1 MAWQIPCTKEFCCRK
16 HCTNFFYFLTVVI
29 WSNMKQCEARVKTI
43 YIFRV
48 ESPHHFVVC
57 FFCCNSCWK
66 AFLYGS
72 PCAWAES
79 FIPLE
84 PFRSHHIA
92 SRNNGPLPPS
102 VDATFPLSI
111 LWVFFDKF
119 NVSHTYSSVE
129 RGIGYFGKNVLTSA
143 ERTRLL
149 LSKSFCEGHSSIY
162 YQGRDGGSWISKSN
176 TPTLRLQLLLVLKS

>member
-1 MAWQIPCTKEFCCRK
+1 
-16 HCTNFFYFLTVVI
+16 
-29 WSNMKQCEARVKTI
+29 MKQCEARVKKFMYSELSHHI
-43 YIFRV
+43 ILPFAFFAAIPV
-48 ESPHHFVVC
+48 EKPFCMAHHAHEL
-57 FFCCNSCWK
+57 SR
-66 AFLYGS
+66 LYLWS
-72 PCAWAES
+72 LS
-79 FIPLE
+79 
-84 PFRSHHIA
+84 RSHHIA
-92 SRNNGPLPPS
+92 SRNNVPLPPS

-119 NVSHTYSSVE
+119 YVSHTYSSVE

>member
-1 MAWQIPCTKEFCCRK
+1 
-16 HCTNFFYFLTVVI
+16 
-29 WSNMKQCEARVKTI
+29 MKQCEARVKTFMYSELSHHI
-43 YIFRV
+43 ILPFAFFAAIPV
-48 ESPHHFVVC
+48 EKPFCMAHHAHEL
-57 FFCCNSCWK
+57 SR
-66 AFLYGS
+66 LYRWS
-72 PCAWAES
+72 LS
-79 FIPLE
+79 
-84 PFRSHHIA
+84 RSHHIA
-92 SRNNGPLPPS
+92 SRNNVPLPPS

-119 NVSHTYSSVE
+119 YVSHTYSSVE

>member
-1 MAWQIPCTKEFCCRK
+1 
-16 HCTNFFYFLTVVI
+16 
-29 WSNMKQCEARVKTI
+29 MKQYEAMWSKSKKI

-66 AFLYGS
+66 PFCMAHHAHELSRLYRWS
-72 PCAWAES
+72 LS
-79 FIPLE
+79 
-84 PFRSHHIA
+84 RSHHIA
-92 SRNNGPLPPS
+92 SRNNVPLPPS

-119 NVSHTYSSVE
+119 YVSHTYSSVE

>member
-1 MAWQIPCTKEFCCRK
+1 
-16 HCTNFFYFLTVVI
+16 
-29 WSNMKQCEARVKTI
+29 MKQYEAMWSKSKKNL
-43 YIFRV
+43 YIPSWVTTSFCRLLFFAAIPV
-48 ESPHHFVVC
+48 EKPFCMAHHAHEL
-57 FFCCNSCWK
+57 SR
-66 AFLYGS
+66 LYRWS
-72 PCAWAES
+72 LS
-79 FIPLE
+79 
-84 PFRSHHIA
+84 RSHHIA
-92 SRNNGPLPPS
+92 SRNNVPLPPS

-119 NVSHTYSSVE
+119 YVSHTYSSVE

>member
-1 MAWQIPCTKEFCCRK
+1 
-16 HCTNFFYFLTVVI
+16 
-29 WSNMKQCEARVKTI
+29 MKQCEARVKKFI
-43 YIFRV
+43 YSELSHHIILPFAFFAAIPV
-48 ESPHHFVVC
+48 EKPFCMAHHAQEL
-57 FFCCNSCWK
+57 SR
-66 AFLYGS
+66 LYLWS
-72 PCAWAES
+72 LS
-79 FIPLE
+79 
-84 PFRSHHIA
+84 RSHHIA
-92 SRNNGPLPPS
+92 SRNNVPLPPS

-119 NVSHTYSSVE
+119 YVSHTYSSVE

>member
-1 MAWQIPCTKEFCCRK
+1 
-16 HCTNFFYFLTVVI
+16 
-29 WSNMKQCEARVKTI
+29 MKQCEARVKKFI
-43 YIFRV
+43 YSELSHHIILSFAFFAAIPV
-48 ESPHHFVVC
+48 EKPFCMAHHAHEL
-57 FFCCNSCWK
+57 SR
-66 AFLYGS
+66 LYRWS
-72 PCAWAES
+72 LS
-79 FIPLE
+79 
-84 PFRSHHIA
+84 RSHHIA
-92 SRNNGPLPPS
+92 SRNNVPLPPS

-119 NVSHTYSSVE
+119 YVSHTYSSVE

-162 YQGRDGGSWISKSN
+162 YQRRDGGSWISKSN

>member
-16 HCTNFFYFLTVVI
+16 HYTNFFYFLTVVI
-29 WSNMKQCEARVKTI
+29 WSNMKQCEARVKKFI
-43 YIFRV
+43 YSELSHHIILPFAFFAAIPV
-48 ESPHHFVVC
+48 EKPFCMAHHAHEL
-57 FFCCNSCWK
+57 SR
-66 AFLYGS
+66 LYLWS
-72 PCAWAES
+72 LS
-79 FIPLE
+79 
-84 PFRSHHIA
+84 RSHHIA
-92 SRNNGPLPPS
+92 SRNNVPLPPS

-119 NVSHTYSSVE
+119 YVSHTYSSVE